1 MQLSNAARSKMLLTA
16 LPALAA
22 LSLAGLFA
30 PAPAKPL
37 GALPPQLCLA
47 VYPAPLQPVLC
58 GTGEPGKPG
67 A

>member
-22 LSLAGLFA
+22 MSLAGLFA
-30 PAPAKPL
+30 PAPAKPH
-37 GALPPQLCLA
+37 GALPPQLCFA

-58 GTGEPGKPG
+58 GTSDPAGPG